1 MKKIFTLVALAM
13 TAMSMNAQL
22 IHTSQ
27 FVEAQGITAEYGS
40 DFAANVEIGSIDGKV
55 SLYNAATSPYKAV
68 DCKNNDYDMVVI
80 DGVEC
85 ATANGIQ
92 GNGNPNS
99 AAGQNPWN
107 ATVDVPVTGGSV
119 FKASVAADGYLYVI
133 HKISTNKQYGVCEN
147 GSPMGYKVLME
158 NSAGVNNV
166 LALEVKGE
174 GEYNY
179 WNTANTIPWLIRMY
193 KNDPEAATAGNGL
206 GVMFF
211 PVFNGCDYVFSAG
224 GSKIS
229 LCGVYYSATEA
240 SSIKV
245 VNSTTG
251 TQLDLSGATFVEY
264 PSGSSAVAGV
274 AEAKSEAKKAV
285 KVITA
290 NGIQIGNYNIAGQQV
305 K

>member
-1 MKKIFTLVALAM
+1 MKKFLLSAAVAM

-22 IHTSQ
+22 IHTSD
-27 FVEAQGITAEYGS
+27 FVTAQGIAADYGS
-40 DFAANVEIGSIDGKV
+40 NFDAGVEIGSIAGKV
-55 SLYNAATSPYKAV
+55 TLYNNASSPFKVV
-68 DCKNNDYDMVVI
+68 DCKNNDYDKVVI

-107 ATVDVPVTGGSV
+107 ATVAVPVTGGSV

-133 HKISTNKQYGVCEN
+133 HKISSNKQYGVCEN
-147 GSPMGYKVLME
+147 GSPMGYKILME
-158 NSAGVNNV
+158 NASVDGNV

-179 WNTANTIPWLIRMY
+179 WNTANTIPWVIRMY
-193 KNDPEAATAGNGL
+193 KNDLEAASAGNGL

-211 PVFNGCDYVFSAG
+211 PVFADCDYVFSAG

-245 VNSTTG
+245 VNSTTAAEL
-251 TQLDLSGATFVEY
+251 TLSGATFVEY
-264 PSGSSAVAGV
+264 PAGASAVAGI
-274 AEAKSEAKKAV
+274 AEAKAEAAAPV
-285 KVITA
+285 KVIGA